1 MENTRIQIESPIK
14 SYDFVDQ
21 HGEVLATLKFVPTDL
36 DIFDKYEEVLESFEE
51 MIARAGEIDEQDT
64 KSVLAV
70 KREATEL
77 IKDKINYL
85 FNTDASGLFSFA
97 GPLTL
102 MGGDVWG
109 SIVLKKTLEIIE
121 EATGKSMAEMKK
133 NQSKARNQHLNKY
146 PAGKPR
152 RGK

>member
-77 IKDKINYL
+77 MKEKINYL

-102 MGGDVWG
+102 MGGEVWG
-109 SIVLKKTLEIIE
+109 SIVLKKTLEIIK
-121 EATGKSMAEMKK
+121 EATGKSMVEMKK
-133 NQSKARNQHLNKY
+133 NQDKAKNQHLKKY
-146 PAGKPR
+146 PAGKT
-152 RGK
+152 RGGK